1 MASNTERQPSFLI
14 QYYEYD
20 KKIESSIEL
29 SKSPLVIDGLFDPN
43 TKSKVSLGYYVNL
56 RRRPETLDRLIN
68 IGIVKVYFKI
78 LV

>member
-68 IGIVKVYFKI
+68 IGIV
-78 LV
+78 